1 MIGKPVIQLY
11 QQNIKNNLTMKK
23 SRIIPAVLVFSLLAI
38 FLGSCRNEEADIEA
52 DIAVPVSVE
61 DIKLKSIEQF
71 ITTNGTVLAT
81 QEVLLKAEMGGN
93 YKLLKNPRTGR
104 TWSLGDRVQMGD
116 KIVGLE
122 DQEYVNGIQ
131 IKSKEINLEIS
142 KDELAKLRNLLEKGG
157 ATEREVSNANQ
168 TFINAEYSLENAK
181 LQLAK
186 MNVIAPFKG
195 VIVDLPYFTPGNK
208 IDNGAELVTI
218 MDYDRLYMDF
228 QLPEKNIAELAVNQ
242 VVRILNYT
250 LPDDTLKGTISQ
262 LSPAINPDTR
272 NFKGTFMINNPD
284 LKLRPGSYVKAE
296 IVTMQKDSVI
306 VIDKELIMSRQRG
319 KSVFIVDNSTAN
331 ERYITTGLENPKEV
345 EVLTGLKV
353 NDRIVMEG
361 FETLGNR
368 SKVKVIR

>member
-1 MIGKPVIQLY
+1 LGNPYIYSPSGIQK
-11 QQNIKNNLTMKK
+11 INLTMKK
-23 SRIIPAVLVFSLLAI
+23 NKIIPAVVVLAFFI
-38 FLGSCRNEEADIEA
+38 GLLGSCRNEQPDLEA
-52 DIAVPVSVE
+52 DIAVPVTVE

-81 QEVLLKAEMGGN
+81 QEVLLKAEMGGK
-93 YKLLKNPRTGR
+93 YQLLKNPRTGR
-104 TWSLGDRVQMGD
+104 TWTLGDRVRTGD
-116 KIVGLE
+116 AIVGFE
-122 DQEYVNGIQ
+122 EQEYVNGIQ

-142 KDELAKLRNLLEKGG
+142 KDELAKLTDLLAKGG

-186 MNVIAPFKG
+186 MNVLAPFDG

-218 MDYDRLYMDF
+218 MDYDRLYMEF

-242 VVRILNYT
+242 HVRILNYT
-250 LPDDTLKGTISQ
+250 LPDDTLSGTISQ

-296 IVTMQKDSVI
+296 IVTMKKDSVI

-331 ERYITTGLENPKEV
+331 ERRITTGLENPQEV
-345 EVLTGLKV
+345 EILTGLKV
-353 NDRIVMEG
+353 NDRIVIEG

-368 SKVKVIR
+368 SKVKVVR